1 MSWFDHLLA
10 SSHVDW
16 IPVVEEDCTVLEA
29 LRGKTLMVVEHN
41 SSRPNICLD
50 YLATTGA
57 TLAGQVSSLEQVLR
71 ILSVQN
77 IDAAIIDVKVDS
89 QMMLHLGSL
98 MEALGIPFVFASL
111 REQNSLGF
119 VLSSDRKRLEEIA
132 NALFGRPD
140 PSATLH

>member
-16 IPVVEEDCTVLEA
+16 SPVVEEDCTVLEA
-29 LRGKTLMVVEHN
+29 LRGKTLMVVEHH
-41 SSRPNICLD
+41 SSRPNICVD
-50 YLATTGA
+50 YLAASGA
-57 TLAGQVSSLEQVLR
+57 VVAGPVSSLGQALR

-77 IDAAIIDVKVDS
+77 IDAAIIDVEVDA
-89 QMMLHLGSL
+89 QMMLHLGTL
-98 MEALGIPFVFASL
+98 MDVMGTPFVFASL
-111 REQNSLGF
+111 EKQNSLGY
-119 VLSSDRKRLEEIA
+119 VLSSDRKRLGEIA